1 MEETFH
7 ATFSEDDEA
16 ISQFS
21 TEGDAINFNK
31 IRSFPDDEFN
41 EPRTSDTL
49 CNVKIEYFPYVP
61 AFDRFSTINH
71 VSQEPIIT
79 SSPLI
84 SSTSEESSIPNSKD
98 VVQLLMRTDGQEINT
113 LIWLTSLV
121 NLLLPNQFKRNK
133 VWTLVP
139 KPYGKTIIGL
149 KWVFKNKIDE
159 EGVVTKNK
167 AILVAKGYIQEE
179 GINYDETFVPVKRL
193 EAIRIFLAYAS
204 YMGFTVYQMDVKSA
218 FLNGKISEEVYV
230 EQPPGFESS
239 EFPNHVCKLNKALY
253 GLKQA
258 PRAWYQANPKESNLV
273 VVTRIF
279 RYHKG
284 TLNLGLC
291 YPKGSSFDF
300 KAYSDS
306 DYAECNLD
314 RKSTSEGRQILG
326 GNICT
331 ALTKEPSAMYIEHL
345 KDFWY
350 TTEVD
355 DATKDISFSLS
366 LFENQL
372 SFTRFDFLSD
382 IGLTDSKT
390 VMPLPSKGSIRAGLA
405 SLGLANKDKP
415 SLTSTQLKKA
425 EEQSLKFPSVE
436 QLLDEVDN
444 HNKVVQESSE
454 SPYDIES
461 KIMVVKSFVTSQLHE
476 LQVKSMHASEATV
489 DMQECSDSDIQSMPD
504 DELSFLHSKL
514 GDMDSSIAE
523 INSSL
528 PTFVTN
534 ALKEQLS
541 DLLSDTLKDCLP
553 SIIKDSLQTHILAF
567 YEKFAETQTQLNKKK
582 ELSKVIR
589 SEVTK
594 KVQVVRLEGLREDL
608 NSQIKRIS
616 KYSSSFQVIQTQSH
630 EVKDLLK
637 SETTENITNPE
648 PTLKTQGELAFKE
661 SAMVLYD
668 FKENL
673 VDLAAEQ
680 EFDDDADLDKQPLS
694 KRFKITH
701 PIPKEPTPPRGKS
714 KGKCIATDESPKD
727 ELVSFQVEGGFNLKM
742 LNIKSFITPEGL
754 FSQEKIDKQLKEL
767 KRLGDLKA
775 QEEKSEEELKKLADP
790 LPITKISYVVNS
802 RKEETMKITKGNNPM
817 NLIAKWLG
825 LPLQP
830 ELAKFGLTAEEKK
843 RKRVEFVKEVFVT
856 EDVRVDG
863 MGKNLI
869 DPPGV
874 IPIQGLV
881 INEPESRIFFM
892 NGNTDIEVMKGLS
905 ECKALES
912 NVRRIQVKDIVKEVE
927 DHLKTYSSAGID
939 IS

>member
-1 MEETFH
+1 ML
-7 ATFSEDDEA
+7 
-16 ISQFS
+16 
-21 TEGDAINFNK
+21 
-31 IRSFPDDEFN
+31 SF
-41 EPRTSDTL
+41 L
-49 CNVKIEYFPYVP
+49 
-61 AFDRFSTINH
+61 
-71 VSQEPIIT
+71 
-79 SSPLI
+79 
-84 SSTSEESSIPNSKD
+84 
-98 VVQLLMRTDGQEINT
+98 
-113 LIWLTSLV
+113 
-121 NLLLPNQFKRNK
+121 
-133 VWTLVP
+133 
-139 KPYGKTIIGL
+139 
-149 KWVFKNKIDE
+149 
-159 EGVVTKNK
+159 
-167 AILVAKGYIQEE
+167 
-179 GINYDETFVPVKRL
+179 
-193 EAIRIFLAYAS
+193 
-204 YMGFTVYQMDVKSA
+204 
-218 FLNGKISEEVYV
+218 
-230 EQPPGFESS
+230 
-239 EFPNHVCKLNKALY
+239 
-253 GLKQA
+253 
-258 PRAWYQANPKESNLV
+258 SN
-273 VVTRIF
+273 
-279 RYHKG
+279 
-284 TLNLGLC
+284 C
-291 YPKGSSFDF
+291 S
-300 KAYSDS
+300 
-306 DYAECNLD
+306 
-314 RKSTSEGRQILG
+314 
-326 GNICT
+326 ICT
-331 ALTKEPSAMYIEHL
+331 ALTKEPSAMYVEHL

-350 TTEVD
+350 TAEVD

-390 VMPLPSKGSIRAGLA
+390 VVPLPSKGSMRDGLA

-415 SLTSTQLKKA
+415 SLTSTQLVNSSPLKLKTSVQPITQPKAPTDKNPRKKKIPSSTQPKSLEASISAEVYDNQPKAVDATEKKA

-454 SPYDIES
+454 RPYDIES

-489 DMQECSDSDIQSMPD
+489 DMQECSDSNIQSMLD
-504 DELSFLHSKL
+504 DELRSVLGFETADSNNLLDNEVSTYNHNFQDDNAFAECMCLPDHTDHICEVSFLHSKL

-523 INSSL
+523 IKSSL
-528 PTFVTN
+528 PTLVTN
-534 ALKEQLS
+534 ALKEQLY

-567 YEKFAETQTQLNKKK
+567 YEKFTETQTQLNKKVIKQLNRKLNFAHVAQSNIFFILQK

-594 KVQVVRLEGLREDL
+594 K
-608 NSQIKRIS
+608 
-616 KYSSSFQVIQTQSH
+616 
-630 EVKDLLK
+630 
-637 SETTENITNPE
+637 
-648 PTLKTQGELAFKE
+648 GELAFKE

-673 VDLAAEQ
+673 VDLVAEQ

-714 KGKCIATDESPKD
+714 KGKCIATEESPKD

-754 FSQEKIDKQLKEL
+754 LSQEKIDKQLREL

-790 LPITKISYVVNS
+790 LPITKINYVVNS
-802 RKEETMKITKGNNPM
+802 RKEETMKITKGNDPM

-830 ELAKFGLTAEEKK
+830 KLAKFGLTAEEKK

-863 MGKNLI
+863 MGRNLI

-874 IPIQGLV
+874 IPI
-881 INEPESRIFFM
+881 
-892 NGNTDIEVMKGLS
+892 
-905 ECKALES
+905 
-912 NVRRIQVKDIVKEVE
+912 
-927 DHLKTYSSAGID
+927 
-939 IS
+939 